1 MKNARKL
8 CVDILNTVFS
18 NEGYSNIILRNE
30 LKKNSF
36 NDKDKALITEIVY
49 GTIKYKYTIDKILNS
64 FLKKGI
70 ESLEPYVLNILRSA
84 IYQIR
89 YLDKVPSFAVVNE
102 AVEIAK
108 KNSSVSASKLVN
120 GVLRNYIRDPEKPYY
135 NKNNLVESLCFN
147 YSFEKWL
154 VNLFIKQYGGNIT
167 EEILSGLNER
177 PVTSVR
183 VNPLKIT
190 YDEAYEELEKLGY
203 DIEEGYVCPEAIII
217 NKGKNIE
224 DNPLFTE
231 GKITVQDESA
241 MLVAPALGFCEE
253 LKIFDLCSAP
263 GGKST
268 HISELS
274 NDKAHIIAF
283 DIHENKLSLIKEN
296 AFRLGINNILCR
308 QMDASIFNE
317 DLKDSSDAVLIDVPC
332 SGLGIIKKKPEIKY
346 TKNNKALEDII
357 QIQRK
362 IMLNSIK
369 YVKPKGTV
377 IYSTCTLNKKENME
391 NINWLIE
398 NHPNISIEPI
408 YFGNLPNLIYENGMV
423 TILPNKYMDGF
434 FIAKLKRKW

>member
-89 YLDKVPSFAVVNE
+89 YLDKVPTFAAVNE

-108 KNSSVSASKLVN
+108 KYSSVSASKLVN
-120 GVLRNYIRDPEKPYY
+120 GVLRNYIRDSEKTYY

-154 VNLFIKQYGGNIT
+154 VNLFMKQYGGKIT

-183 VNPLKIT
+183 VNPLKIN
-190 YDEAYEELEKLGY
+190 YDEAYEELERLGY

-224 DNPLFTE
+224 DNQLFTE

-274 NDKAHIIAF
+274 NDKAQIIAF

-308 QMDASIFNE
+308 QMDASTFNE
-317 DLKDSSDAVLIDVPC
+317 DLKDIADAVLIDVPC

-369 YVKPKGTV
+369 YVKPNGTV

-398 NHPNISIEPI
+398 NYPNISIEPI

-434 FIAKLKRKW
+434 FIAKLKRNW

>member
-1 MKNARKL
+1 MKNSRKL
-8 CVDILNTVFS
+8 CVDILNNVFS
-18 NEGYSNIILRNE
+18 KEAYSNIILRNE

-49 GTIKYKYTIDKILNS
+49 GTIKYKYTIDKILGS

-70 ESLEPYVLNILRSA
+70 ESLDPFVLNILRSA

-89 YLDKVPSFAVVNE
+89 YLDKVPTFAAVNE

-108 KNSSVSASKLVN
+108 LYSSVSASKLVN
-120 GVLRNYIRDPEKPYY
+120 GVLRNYIRDLDKTYY
-135 NKNNLVESLCFN
+135 NKNNLIESLCFN
-147 YSFEKWL
+147 YSFDKWL
-154 VNLFIKQYGGNIT
+154 VNMFIKQYGEKIT
-167 EEILSGLNER
+167 EQILSGLNER

-190 YDEAYEELEKLGY
+190 YDEAYEELTKLGY
-203 DIEEGYVCPEAIII
+203 DIEEGYVCPEAIVI

-224 DNPLFTE
+224 DNPLFRE

-241 MLVAPALGFCEE
+241 MLVAPSLGFCEE
-253 LKIFDLCSAP
+253 LKVLDLCSAP

-274 NDKAHIIAF
+274 NDKANVIAF

-296 AFRLGINNILCR
+296 AYRLGINNILCK
-308 QMDASIFNE
+308 QMDASVFNE
-317 DLKDSSDAVLIDVPC
+317 NLKASADAVLIDVPC

-346 TKNNKALEDII
+346 TKNIKALEDII
-357 QIQRK
+357 KIQRK
-362 IMLNSIK
+362 IMLSSIE
-369 YVKPKGTV
+369 YVKTNGTI
-377 IYSTCTLNKKENME
+377 IYSTCTLNKRENIE
-391 NINWLIE
+391 NINWLIK
-398 NHPNISIEPI
+398 NYPSISIEPI
-408 YFGNLPNLIYENGMV
+408 FFGNLPNFIYENGMI

>member
-8 CVDILNTVFS
+8 CVDILNTVLS

-89 YLDKVPSFAVVNE
+89 YLDKIPTFAAVNE
-102 AVEIAK
+102 AVEISK
-108 KNSSVSASKLVN
+108 KYSSVSASKLVN
-120 GVLRNYIRDPEKPYY
+120 GVLRNYIRDPEKTYY

-154 VNLFIKQYGGNIT
+154 VNLFMKQYGGKIT
-167 EEILSGLNER
+167 EEILAGLNER

-183 VNPLKIT
+183 VNPLKIN

-253 LKIFDLCSAP
+253 LRIFDLCSAP

-274 NDKAHIIAF
+274 NDKAQIIAF
-283 DIHENKLSLIKEN
+283 DVHENKLSLIKEN
-296 AFRLGINNILCR
+296 SFRLGINNILCR

-317 DLKDSSDAVLIDVPC
+317 DLKDSADAVLIDVPC

-369 YVKPKGTV
+369 YVKPNGTV

-398 NHPNISIEPI
+398 NYSNISIEPI

-434 FIAKLKRKW
+434 FIAKLKRNW